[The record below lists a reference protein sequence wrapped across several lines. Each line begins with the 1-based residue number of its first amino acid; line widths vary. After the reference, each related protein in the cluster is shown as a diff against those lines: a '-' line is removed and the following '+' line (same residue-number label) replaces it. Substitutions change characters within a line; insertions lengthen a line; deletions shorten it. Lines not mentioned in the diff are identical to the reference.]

1 MTGGS
6 DSAALAEFRSL
17 LEDAAQPGPDS
28 PVLMTDGLVGEV
40 AGALLRRCAI
50 PHDFDRA
57 LLRHLGDLE
66 EAQADERYAQFAEL
80 SLMQISDSTL
90 SMHERWRQP
99 LWHWWLGVTR
109 RDEFRVVSEELVDWF
124 SAPTTST
131 GEDPAARR
139 RMFHLIGCRQDE
151 GLQVFEAQFRAARW
165 RRRFSECTLLLR
177 LAHEY
182 DPVLL
187 PHERA
192 LLKYEEGKL
201 ASDLRD
207 WDAFAASSARS
218 GRG

>member
-1 MTGGS
+1 MACAQLKPLGVDDIDAYIAKRVAGKIEVSDERRRGMAEIMADLTNGHPLEVASAVGQISDEKLRASMTGGS

-131 GEDPAARR
+131 GEVILPRGAA
-139 RMFHLIGCRQDE
+139 C
-151 GLQVFEAQFRAARW
+151 
-165 RRRFSECTLLLR
+165 ST
-177 LAHEY
+177 
-182 DPVLL
+182 
-187 PHERA
+187 
-192 LLKYEEGKL
+192 
-201 ASDLRD
+201 
-207 WDAFAASSARS
+207 
-218 GRG
+218 